1 MLTIE
6 PNKTGFIV
14 NRRGNKMDDFGN
26 DYQTEEW
33 HMTND
38 QYGFSMATFGFF
50 DDVCFLLCFE
60 SCTDWAACEV

>member
-1 MLTIE
+1 
-6 PNKTGFIV
+6 
-14 NRRGNKMDDFGN
+14 MDDFGN

-33 HMTND
+33 HMTNA